1 MDSGSLSPT
10 EMVAE
15 ILGEEE
21 NRRGFEL
28 KRLNLRGRVKLEE
41 RVLVLGDKSEVVV
54 EDERSLEK
62 ESDVAIVD
70 LEE

>member
-1 MDSGSLSPT
+1 M
-10 EMVAE
+10 
-15 ILGEEE
+15 
-21 NRRGFEL
+21 
-28 KRLNLRGRVKLEE
+28 KLEA

-54 EDERSLEK
+54 EEERSLEK